1 MDLRLGGLHTSRSP
15 SPTGSLTNPSRST
28 RPSSPPGSPNKR
40 RKSSPPPIGSVIS
53 VVTEPDISRTSSSQ
67 SSQHSAVTV
76 PSPWMLSQ
84 QAPPASPILSVC
96 NSLEPG
102 GQKPEHVD
110 LSTFYGPVLLGDFG
124 VCTPQG
130 QVMMDSNHIVDR
142 TAKEYGL
149 LSQHLNERMD
159 VIFNNILKSVEDK
172 FLILKLQKKFKSD
185 NYSDLAIQAYQ
196 LWKKSPGLVELA
208 LLQISF
214 LYVHDDIRDDKRSIF
229 FGAEALVTVLNRELR
244 AYFES
249 DASHE
254 FKFSKAFKEQ
264 VYEKINEKY
273 PQKINEIKIKTD
285 TTLNILE
292 VITTNYIQKAK
303 KLVSKLDDSLDKGKI
318 EKHLVSEMFNYFEV
332 NIDEAKKNEKDSEGE
347 GRTYSLDSY
356 VAARTANSGVP
367 VCLSLGSVLDILN
380 NRTKEDG
387 PTHAAFM
394 LNKQAELQEGSLFR
408 NVVDH
413 TVMGVS
419 KVNDVFSA
427 IREAIN
433 NDLNMVAIHAE
444 NNKKPEAA
452 FAQVADESNNHLTYL
467 RQAYQCIVQQNISS
481 IRKHLESGVESS
493 KKSWTPEEMKDK
505 DNRDAYFK
513 SLVLK
518 KLEKNADEGK
528 IIEFLEEYDPQVRFF
543 LFCSHWHNGNIAFSL
558 ISKRYKGDEGRLTDS
573 EGQLRLPQGI
583 TKDVL
588 LSKINT
594 KLSML
599 KKEDAEDKKQE
610 IDHLKSIADLCR
622 S

>member
-1 MDLRLGGLHTSRSP
+1 MSPTVGVPTSQSP
-15 SPTGSLTNPSRST
+15 SPTGLTKRSLSESTGPARS
-28 RPSSPPGSPNKR
+28 PGKR
-40 RKSSPPPIGSVIS
+40 TKSSPSPSGSGIIAGTQPS
-53 VVTEPDISRTSSSQ
+53 ISRAPSAQ
-67 SSQHSAVTV
+67 SSEKSVSTI
-76 PSPWMLSQ
+76 PSPGMLSQ
-84 QAPPASPILSVC
+84 QAAGPPASPISSVC
-96 NSLEPG
+96 NSQELER
-102 GQKPEHVD
+102 VD
-110 LSTFYGPVLLGDFG
+110 LGTVYGPVLFGEFG

-142 TAKEYGL
+142 TAKEYRL

-159 VIFNNILKSVEDK
+159 VIFNNIRNSVETKD
-172 FLILKLQKKFKSD
+172 LILKLQEKFKSD

-196 LWKKSPGLVELA
+196 LWKKIPDLVELA

-229 FGAEALVTVLNRELR
+229 YGSEALVRALNRELR
-244 AYFES
+244 EYFES

-254 FKFSKAFKEQ
+254 FKFSEVFKKL
-264 VYEKINEKY
+264 VHRKIEEKY
-273 PQKINEIKIKTD
+273 SKNTKEIKIKTD

-303 KLVSKLDDSLDKGKI
+303 KLVSELDNSLDKEKI
-318 EKHLVSEMFNYFEV
+318 EKHLFREMFNYFDV
-332 NIDEAKKNEKDSEGE
+332 NIDEAKKNEKDSEGK
-347 GRTYSLDSY
+347 GRTYSIDSY

-394 LNKQAELQEGSLFR
+394 LNEQMEFQETSFFKDLV
-408 NVVDH
+408 NH

-427 IREAIN
+427 IREVFN
-433 NDLNMVAIHAE
+433 NDLNRVAIYANA
-444 NNKKPEAA
+444 NNNPEAA
-452 FAQVADESNNHLTYL
+452 FARVADESNKHLTFL
-467 RQAYQCIVQQNISS
+467 RQAYQGIIQEKINT
-481 IRKHLESGVESS
+481 IRQHLESGVESS

-518 KLEKNADEGK
+518 QLEKNADEGK
-528 IIEFLEEYDPQVRFF
+528 IIDFLKEYDPQVRFL

-558 ISKRYKGDEGRLTDS
+558 TSNRYQGDEGRLTPTPRGNLDCHR
-573 EGQLRLPQGI
+573 E
-583 TKDVL
+583 
-588 LSKINT
+588 
-594 KLSML
+594 
-599 KKEDAEDKKQE
+599 
-610 IDHLKSIADLCR
+610 
-622 S
+622 